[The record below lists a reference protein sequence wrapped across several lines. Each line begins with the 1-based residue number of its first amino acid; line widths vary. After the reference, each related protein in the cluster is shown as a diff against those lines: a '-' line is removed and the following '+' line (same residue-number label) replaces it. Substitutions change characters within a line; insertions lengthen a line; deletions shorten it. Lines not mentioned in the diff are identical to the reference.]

1 MVRGLEILEL
11 KAAGEYWQ
19 VRTALN
25 GRLAVPFEFPKS
37 VRAQFPSDDAFE
49 QYLGRQTLTMLDAFG
64 DAREN
69 RVEAN
74 PEFVV

>member
-1 MVRGLEILEL
+1 MRGLEILEL
-11 KAAGEYWQ
+11 KAVGDYWQ
-19 VRTALN
+19 ARTALH
-25 GRLAVPFEFPKS
+25 GRLAVPFEFPKD
-37 VRAQFPSDDAFE
+37 VRAQFPNDDAFE
-49 QYLGRQTLTMLDAFG
+49 AYLGRQTRTLLDAYG

>member
-1 MVRGLEILEL
+1 MKGLEILEL
-11 KAAGEYWQ
+11 KAAGDYWQ
-19 VRTALN
+19 VRTALC

-37 VRAQFPSDDAFE
+37 VRAQFRSDDAFE
-49 QYLGRQTLTMLDAFG
+49 AYLGRQTRTLLDTYG

-69 RVEAN
+69 RAEAN